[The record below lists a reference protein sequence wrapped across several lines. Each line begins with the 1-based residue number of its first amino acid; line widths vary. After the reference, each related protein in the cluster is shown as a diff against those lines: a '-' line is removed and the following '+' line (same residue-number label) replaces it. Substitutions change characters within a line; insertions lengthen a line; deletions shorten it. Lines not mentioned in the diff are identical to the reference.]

1 MHTLVC
7 IPTYNERE
15 SLPNTLKA
23 IFEYSPEVEVLV
35 IDDGSPDGTADWAEK
50 LGDDRVHVMRRT
62 AKEGLGPAYVAGFTW
77 ALAHDYDVICQM
89 DADGSHRGRDLPLLL
104 EAVRGGAEL
113 AIGSRWVRGGEVVN
127 WPLNRNILSRGAN
140 LYANVAIGLHVADA
154 TAGFRAYSRNLLQR
168 IDLAGVQSHGYGFQI
183 DMTVRARRAGARI
196 VEVPIIFVERE
207 LGASKMSGSII
218 GEAFVNVARWGLQ
231 RRSGQ
236 VRRLLG
242 R

>member
-1 MHTLVC
+1 MRTLVC

-15 SLPNTLKA
+15 SLPNTLQA
-23 IFEYSPEVEVLV
+23 IFEYSPDVEVLV
-35 IDDGSPDGTADWAEK
+35 IDDGSPDGTADWAEE

-62 AKEGLGPAYVAGFTW
+62 EKAGLGPAYVAGFTW

-104 EAVRGGAEL
+104 KAVRGGAEL

-127 WPLNRNILSRGAN
+127 WPLNRNVLSRGAN

-168 IDLAGVQSHGYGFQI
+168 TDLAGVQSHGYGFQI

-218 GEAFVNVARWGLQ
+218 SEAFVNVARWGLQ
-231 RRSGQ
+231 RRSQQ
-236 VRRLLG
+236 VRSLL
-242 R
+242 RR

>member
-1 MHTLVC
+1 MRTLVC

-15 SLPNTLKA
+15 SLPNTLQA
-23 IFEYSPEVEVLV
+23 IFEYSPDVEVLV
-35 IDDGSPDGTADWAEK
+35 IDDGSPDGTADWAEQ

-62 AKEGLGPAYVAGFTW
+62 AKEGLGPAYIAGFTW
-77 ALAHDYDVICQM
+77 ALGHDYDVICQM

-104 EAVRGGAEL
+104 KAVRGGAEL

-127 WPLNRNILSRGAN
+127 WPLNRNVLSRGAN

-154 TAGFRAYSRNLLQR
+154 TAGFRAYSRELLRR

-218 GEAFVNVARWGLQ
+218 SEAFVNVARWGLQ
-231 RRSGQ
+231 RRSQQ
-236 VRRLLG
+236 VRSLL
-242 R
+242 RR

>member
-1 MHTLVC
+1 MRVLVC

-15 SLPNTLKA
+15 SLPNTLQA
-23 IFEYSPEVEVLV
+23 IFEYSPDVEVLV
-35 IDDGSPDGTADWAEK
+35 IDDGSPDGTADWAEE

-104 EAVRGGAEL
+104 QAVRGGADL

-127 WPLNRNILSRGAN
+127 WPLNRNVLSRGAN

-154 TAGFRAYSRNLLQR
+154 TAGFRAYSRELLQR

-231 RRSGQ
+231 RRSQQ
-236 VRRLLG
+236 VRSLL
-242 R
+242 RR

>member
-1 MHTLVC
+1 MRVLIC

-15 SLPNTLKA
+15 SLPTTLQA
-23 IFEYSPEVEVLV
+23 IFEYSPHVDVLV
-35 IDDGSPDGTADWAEK
+35 IDDGSPDGTADWAEE
-50 LGDDRVHVMRRT
+50 LGDDRVRVMRRT

-77 ALAHDYDVICQM
+77 ARGQDYDVICQM

-104 EAVRGGAEL
+104 KAVRGGVEL

-127 WPLNRNILSRGAN
+127 WPLNRNVLSRGAN

-154 TAGFRAYSRNLLQR
+154 TAGFRAYSRKLLQR

-231 RRSGQ
+231 RRSQQ
-236 VRRLLG
+236 VRSLL
-242 R
+242 RR

>member
-1 MHTLVC
+1 MQVLVC

-23 IFEYSPEVEVLV
+23 IFEYSPDVDVLV
-35 IDDGSPDGTADWAEK
+35 IDDGSPDGTADCAEE

-62 AKEGLGPAYVAGFTW
+62 EKAGLGPAYVAGFTW

-104 EAVRGGAEL
+104 KAVRGGAEL
-113 AIGSRWVRGGEVVN
+113 AIGSRWVRGGEVVH
-127 WPLNRNILSRGAN
+127 WPLNRNVLSRGAN

-218 GEAFVNVARWGLQ
+218 SEAFVNVARWGLQ
-231 RRSGQ
+231 RRSQQ
-236 VRRLLG
+236 VRSLL
-242 R
+242 RR

>member
-1 MHTLVC
+1 MRTLVC

-15 SLPNTLKA
+15 SLPNTLQA
-23 IFEYSPEVEVLV
+23 IFEYSPDVEVLV
-35 IDDGSPDGTADWAEK
+35 IDDGSPDGTADWAEE

-62 AKEGLGPAYVAGFTW
+62 EKAGLGPAYVAGFTW

-104 EAVRGGAEL
+104 KAVRGGAEL

-127 WPLNRNILSRGAN
+127 WPLNRNVLSRGAN

-154 TAGFRAYSRNLLQR
+154 TAGFRAYSRKLLQR

-231 RRSGQ
+231 RRSQQ
-236 VRRLLG
+236 VRSLL
-242 R
+242 RR

>member
-1 MHTLVC
+1 MRTLVC

-15 SLPNTLKA
+15 SLPNTLQA
-23 IFEYSPEVEVLV
+23 IFEYSPDVEVLV
-35 IDDGSPDGTADWAEK
+35 IDDGSPDGTADWAEE
-50 LGDDRVHVMRRT
+50 LGDERVHVMRRT

-77 ALAHDYDVICQM
+77 ALGQDYDVICQM

-104 EAVRGGAEL
+104 QAVRGGAEL

-127 WPLNRNILSRGAN
+127 WPLNRNVLSRGAN

-218 GEAFVNVARWGLQ
+218 SEAFVNVARWGLQ
-231 RRSGQ
+231 RRSQQ
-236 VRRLLG
+236 VRSLL
-242 R
+242 RR

>member
-1 MHTLVC
+1 MRTLVC

-23 IFEYSPEVEVLV
+23 IFEYSPDVEVLV
-35 IDDGSPDGTADWAEK
+35 IDDGSPDGTADWAEE
-50 LGDDRVHVMRRT
+50 LGDGRVHVMRRT
-62 AKEGLGPAYVAGFTW
+62 EKAGLGPAYVAGFTW

-104 EAVRGGAEL
+104 KAVRGGAEL
-113 AIGSRWVRGGEVVN
+113 AIGSRWVRGGEVVH
-127 WPLNRNILSRGAN
+127 WPLNRNVLSRGAN

-218 GEAFVNVARWGLQ
+218 SEAFVNVARWGLQ
-231 RRSGQ
+231 RRSQQ
-236 VRRLLG
+236 VRSLL
-242 R
+242 RR

>member
-1 MHTLVC
+1 MRTLVC

-23 IFEYSPEVEVLV
+23 IFEYSPDVEVLV
-35 IDDGSPDGTADWAEK
+35 IDDGSPDGTADWAEE
-50 LGDDRVHVMRRT
+50 LGDGRVHVMRRT
-62 AKEGLGPAYVAGFTW
+62 EKAGLGPAYVAGFTW

-104 EAVRGGAEL
+104 KAVRGGAEL

-127 WPLNRNILSRGAN
+127 WPLNRNVLSRGAN

-218 GEAFVNVARWGLQ
+218 SEAFVNVARWGLQ
-231 RRSGQ
+231 RRSQQ
-236 VRRLLG
+236 VRSLL
-242 R
+242 RR

>member
-1 MHTLVC
+1 MRTLVC

-23 IFEYSPEVEVLV
+23 IFEYSPDVEVLV
-35 IDDGSPDGTADWAEK
+35 IDDGSPDGTADWAEE

-62 AKEGLGPAYVAGFTW
+62 EKAGLGPAYVAGFTW

-104 EAVRGGAEL
+104 KAVRGGAEL
-113 AIGSRWVRGGEVVN
+113 AIGSRWVRGGDVVN
-127 WPLNRNILSRGAN
+127 WPLNRNVLSRGAN

-218 GEAFVNVARWGLQ
+218 SEAFVNVARWGLQ
-231 RRSGQ
+231 RRSQQ
-236 VRRLLG
+236 VRSLL
-242 R
+242 RR

>member
-1 MHTLVC
+1 MRTLVC

-35 IDDGSPDGTADWAEK
+35 IDDGSPDGTADWAEE

-62 AKEGLGPAYVAGFTW
+62 AKDGLGPAYVAGFTW
-77 ALAHDYDVICQM
+77 ALGQDYDVICQM

-104 EAVRGGAEL
+104 KAVRGGAEL

-127 WPLNRNILSRGAN
+127 WPLNRNVLSRGAN

-154 TAGFRAYSRNLLQR
+154 TAGSRAYSRELLQR

-231 RRSGQ
+231 RRSEQ

>member
-1 MHTLVC
+1 MRTLVC

-15 SLPNTLKA
+15 SLPNTLQA
-23 IFEYSPEVEVLV
+23 IFEYSPDVEVLV
-35 IDDGSPDGTADWAEK
+35 IDDGSPDGTADWAEE
-50 LGDDRVHVMRRT
+50 LRDDRVHVMRRT
-62 AKEGLGPAYVAGFTW
+62 EKAGLGPAYVAGFTW

-104 EAVRGGAEL
+104 KAVRGGAEL

-127 WPLNRNILSRGAN
+127 WPLNRNVLSRGAN

-154 TAGFRAYSRNLLQR
+154 TAGFRAYSRELLQR

-231 RRSGQ
+231 RRSQQ
-236 VRRLLG
+236 VRSLL
-242 R
+242 RR

>member
-1 MHTLVC
+1 MRVLVC

-15 SLPNTLKA
+15 SLPNTLQA
-23 IFEYSPEVEVLV
+23 IFEYSPDVEVLV
-35 IDDGSPDGTADWAEK
+35 IDDGSPDGTADWAEE

-77 ALAHDYDVICQM
+77 ALGQDYDVICQM

-104 EAVRGGAEL
+104 QAVRGGAEL

-127 WPLNRNILSRGAN
+127 WPLNRNVLSRGAN

-218 GEAFVNVARWGLQ
+218 GEAFVNVARWGMQ
-231 RRSGQ
+231 RRSQQ
-236 VRRLLG
+236 VRSLL
-242 R
+242 RR

>member
-1 MHTLVC
+1 MRTLVC
-7 IPTYNERE
+7 IPTYNECE
-15 SLPNTLKA
+15 SLPNTLQA
-23 IFEYSPEVEVLV
+23 IFEYSPDVEVLV
-35 IDDGSPDGTADWAEK
+35 IDDGSPDGTADWAEE

-62 AKEGLGPAYVAGFTW
+62 EKAGLGPAYVAGFTW

-104 EAVRGGAEL
+104 KAVRGGAGL

-127 WPLNRNILSRGAN
+127 WPLNRNVLSRGAN

-218 GEAFVNVARWGLQ
+218 SEAFVNVARWGLQ
-231 RRSGQ
+231 RRSQQ
-236 VRRLLG
+236 VRSLL
-242 R
+242 RR

>member
-1 MHTLVC
+1 MRTLVC

-23 IFEYSPEVEVLV
+23 IFEYSPDVEVLV
-35 IDDGSPDGTADWAEK
+35 IDDGSPDGTADWAEE

-62 AKEGLGPAYVAGFTW
+62 EKAGLGPAYVAGFTW

-104 EAVRGGAEL
+104 KAVRGGAEL

-127 WPLNRNILSRGAN
+127 WPLNRNVLSRGAN

-218 GEAFVNVARWGLQ
+218 SEAFVNVARWGLQ
-231 RRSGQ
+231 RRSQQ
-236 VRRLLG
+236 VRSLLRG
-242 R
+242 

>member
-1 MHTLVC
+1 MRTLVC

-15 SLPNTLKA
+15 SLPNTLQA
-23 IFEYSPEVEVLV
+23 IFEYSPDVEVLV
-35 IDDGSPDGTADWAEK
+35 IDDGSPDGTADWAEE

-62 AKEGLGPAYVAGFTW
+62 EKAGLGPAYVAGFTW

-104 EAVRGGAEL
+104 KAVRGGAEL

-127 WPLNRNILSRGAN
+127 WPLNRNVLSRGAN

-218 GEAFVNVARWGLQ
+218 SEAFVNVARWGLQ
-231 RRSGQ
+231 RRSQQ
-236 VRRLLG
+236 VRSLL
-242 R
+242 RR

>member
-1 MHTLVC
+1 MRTLVC

-15 SLPNTLKA
+15 SLPNTLQA
-23 IFEYSPEVEVLV
+23 IFEYSPDVEVLV
-35 IDDGSPDGTADWAEK
+35 IDDGSPDGTADWAEE
-50 LGDDRVHVMRRT
+50 LGDERVHVMRRT

-77 ALAHDYDVICQM
+77 ALGQDYDVICQM

-104 EAVRGGAEL
+104 QAVRGGAEL

-127 WPLNRNILSRGAN
+127 WPLNRNVLSRGAN

-154 TAGFRAYSRNLLQR
+154 TAGFRAYSRELLQR

-207 LGASKMSGSII
+207 LGASKMSGGII

-231 RRSGQ
+231 RRSHQ
-236 VRRLLG
+236 VRRLL
-242 R
+242 RR